1 MLIDAHLHLDK
12 YSDLLDEALKQI
24 ETERIF
30 TVATTTGWAH
40 RADAFGG
47 PDGCESDGQHIPFAT
62 TKAQREAVGDPR
74 QSLEERYKNHEGYV
88 KEVAK
93 AAEKLEKQ
101 RFLLPADVK
110 RYIEEAQAS
119 NVLKATGQ
127 ISTRSP

>member
-1 MLIDAHLHLDK
+1 M
-12 YSDLLDEALKQI
+12 
-24 ETERIF
+24 
-30 TVATTTGWAH
+30 
-40 RADAFGG
+40 
-47 PDGCESDGQHIPFAT
+47 
-62 TKAQREAVGDPR
+62 
-74 QSLEERYKNHEGYV
+74 

-119 NVLKATGQ
+119 NVLKGTGQ